1 MRRTSQLKKGFSAVA
16 LTTAGFFSVSPSRA
30 DAVTDWN
37 QFTIEATKGFN
48 GTAGAGVVLDTN
60 LGARI
65 DAIEARAVFDA
76 VNSIDHFNSGSY
88 YYSASNSGSAG
99 AAAAQAAHDVILGE
113 LPNPATDATADP
125 RWGQVRT
132 WVDAEL
138 AAYLA
143 GLGVSSSDG
152 GLVAGAAAAA
162 AAIQARSIDNA
173 TPVTAYGAQLTP
185 TSNPGI
191 GLWRQSNAGAPFVNP
206 ATGAPTGFDS
216 TGSVVQGK
224 PGVDLNW
231 RDVSPFSLTTPQKVL
246 LVHTVAL
253 SPLVGSAEYNA
264 ELTYIQQHGQ
274 DSAPPNLRSSDQTAQ
289 ALYYKQDAE
298 IFINEAARIA
308 SGARGLSLDR
318 NASLFAVLDNV
329 VADARIAAFAS
340 KYEQKFWRP
349 ITAINAGPDGSVTNG
364 YAAWHPLA
372 ATPSHP
378 SNTAGHST
386 TGAAG
391 FETLRAFFGSDSIG
405 AGGSP
410 VTLGSLPWLV
420 GTNNGT
426 GNASTR
432 SVSTFSQAQL
442 ENGASRLYLGVHFG
456 FDNFQGQLLGTEIA
470 DAIIVRSDDPA
481 AAGLSIKRSAVSL
494 DRLQWT
500 LLKSPDLYGVFGQD
514 AGLRGAGYN

>member
-1 MRRTSQLKKGFSAVA
+1 MRRTSQLKKGLFAFA
-16 LTTAGFFSVSPSRA
+16 LTTAGVLSVSPSRA

-60 LGARI
+60 LGTRI
-65 DAIEARAVFDA
+65 EAIEARAVFDA
-76 VNSIDHFNSGSY
+76 VNSIDHFTSGSY
-88 YYSASNSGSAG
+88 YYSASNSGS
-99 AAAAQAAHDVILGE
+99 
-113 LPNPATDATADP
+113 
-125 RWGQVRT
+125 
-132 WVDAEL
+132 
-138 AAYLA
+138 
-143 GLGVSSSDG
+143 
-152 GLVAGAAAAA
+152 
-162 AAIQARSIDNA
+162 
-173 TPVTAYGAQLTP
+173 
-185 TSNPGI
+185 
-191 GLWRQSNAGAPFVNP
+191 
-206 ATGAPTGFDS
+206 
-216 TGSVVQGK
+216 
-224 PGVDLNW
+224 
-231 RDVSPFSLTTPQKVL
+231 
-246 LVHTVAL
+246 
-253 SPLVGSAEYNA
+253 
-264 ELTYIQQHGQ
+264 
-274 DSAPPNLRSSDQTAQ
+274 
-289 ALYYKQDAE
+289 
-298 IFINEAARIA
+298 RIA

-329 VADARIAAFAS
+329 AADARIAAFTS

-364 YAAWHPLA
+364 YAVWHPLA

-391 FETLRAFFGSDSIG
+391 FEILRAFFGSDSIG

-410 VTLGSLPWLV
+410 VTLGSLPWLA

-456 FDNFQGQLLGTEIA
+456 FDNFQGQLLGTAIA
-470 DAIIVRSDDPA
+470 DAIIVRSNDPA
-481 AAGLSIKRSAVSL
+481 AAGLSIKGSVVSL

-500 LLKSPDLYGVFGQD
+500 LLKSPDLYGLFGQD

>member
-1 MRRTSQLKKGFSAVA
+1 MRKISQLKVLSAA
-16 LTTAGFFSVSPSRA
+16 AITTGWFLSVSAARA
-30 DAVTDWN
+30 DSVTDWN

-48 GTAGAGVVLDTN
+48 GTAGAGVAFDTN

-76 VNSIDHFNSGSY
+76 VNAIDHFSSGSY
-88 YYSASNSGSAG
+88 YYSASISGSPG

-113 LPNPATDATADP
+113 LPNPATDVTADP
-125 RWGQVRT
+125 RWAQVRT

-138 AAYLA
+138 VSYLA
-143 GLGVSSSDG
+143 GLGVSISDG
-152 GLVAGAAAAA
+152 GLAAGAAAAA
-162 AAIQARSIDNA
+162 AAIAARSIDNSA
-173 TPVTAYGAQLTP
+173 PVTAYGAQLTP

-216 TGSVVQGK
+216 TGSVIQGK

-231 RDVSPFSLTTPQKVL
+231 RDVTPFSLTTPQKQL
-246 LVHTVAL
+246 LVQTVPL

-264 ELTYIQQHGQ
+264 ELAYVQRHGQ
-274 DSAPPNLRSSDQTAQ
+274 DSAPLTVRSADQTAQ

-329 VADARIAAFAS
+329 VADARIAAFTS

-349 ITAINAGPDGSVTNG
+349 ITAINADPDGSLTNG
-364 YAAWHPLA
+364 YAVWHPLA

-391 FETLRAFFGSDSIG
+391 FEILRAFFGSDWIG

-410 VTLGSLPWLV
+410 VTLGSLSWLA

-426 GNASTR
+426 GTASTR

-456 FDNFQGQLLGTEIA
+456 FDNLQGQLLGTEIA
-470 DAIIVRSDDPA
+470 DAIIVRSNDPA
-481 AAGLSIKRSAVSL
+481 AAGLRIKGSAVSL

-500 LLKSPDLYGVFGQD
+500 LLKSPDLYGLFGQD
-514 AGLRGAGYN
+514 AGFRGAGPN